1 MAPALVETTTIAEHI
16 ISDKQAEEIRQKD
29 SLQGE
34 HSKEAF
40 AQGEATTKYDVEL
53 NGDQKN
59 PPAAY
64 PHYLPYWDN
73 SKLPPYE
80 PFEPVE
86 PGKNADPAFP
96 NLLSAGSHV
105 KELTANIG
113 AEVSGIQLSKL
124 NNAGKDELALFVAQ
138 HKVVAFRDQDFADLP
153 IQEAIDFAEYYG
165 PSHIHPVSGAPKG
178 FPKVHLVHRSA
189 SDTTAQDYYQER
201 TNSITWHSDVTYE
214 MQPPSTTFLYI
225 LDGPVAG
232 GDTLFCNMAVAYRR
246 LSPEFQKRLHGLQAV
261 HSGHE
266 QAEAALARGSIV
278 RRDPVSNIH
287 PIVRTHPVTGEK
299 ALFVNPQ
306 FTRRIINFK
315 KEESDHLLN
324 FLYQHIA
331 LGADMQVR
339 VKWEKGTVVVWDN
352 RTTSHTAILD
362 WQDGSRRHLARLTPR
377 AERPFETGFDS
388 N

>member
-1 MAPALVETTTIAEHI
+1 MAPALVETTTVAEHI

-64 PHYLPYWDN
+64 PHYLPYWDD

-96 NLLSAGSHV
+96 NLLPAGSHV

-113 AEVSGIQLSKL
+113 AEVTGIQLSKL

-153 IQEAIDFAEYYG
+153 IQEAIVRTTMI
-165 PSHIHPVSGAPKG
+165 PSH
-178 FPKVHLVHRSA
+178 
-189 SDTTAQDYYQER
+189 
-201 TNSITWHSDVTYE
+201 
-214 MQPPSTTFLYI
+214 
-225 LDGPVAG
+225 
-232 GDTLFCNMAVAYRR
+232 
-246 LSPEFQKRLHGLQAV
+246 QAV
-261 HSGHE
+261 S
-266 QAEAALARGSIV
+266 V
-278 RRDPVSNIH
+278 Y
-287 PIVRTHPVTGEK
+287 T
-299 ALFVNPQ
+299 
-306 FTRRIINFK
+306 
-315 KEESDHLLN
+315 
-324 FLYQHIA
+324 
-331 LGADMQVR
+331 
-339 VKWEKGTVVVWDN
+339 
-352 RTTSHTAILD
+352 
-362 WQDGSRRHLARLTPR
+362 
-377 AERPFETGFDS
+377 
-388 N
+388 